1 MNVID
6 KIKRSIV
13 VLNFLRTHILFIVVL
28 LVSNHAFG
36 ATYREIQDGLILHLD
51 KPAYFIGETIWYKI
65 YSEGE
70 TEAKAFYL
78 ELYDDDGN
86 RIVLQKCAVRNHMSS
101 GNLTLP
107 NTLKTGRYA
116 LITSADR
123 STKGYRRDILIV
135 NPQDEKTLLSKVPFN
150 PISAKNND
158 TNNWDVKLELRNQAI
173 SRRGKIEL
181 ELNVTDNQGEAVSGN
196 FSVAIRDKSKT
207 LAVPDMA
214 FENKIVNTAK
224 SLDPMV
230 VKGKIASENG
240 VDISDKMPLVLQVI
254 VGNTAHS
261 IITDKNGQFEIPIE
275 HELLGTNT
283 VYFMNY
289 RYFIENG
296 FPLKLEF
303 INDKPVSNLSFNV
316 LNHTFDLQNAA
327 QKHLERQA
335 TLSSFFASGKDV
347 YSSINQIE
355 EESGIRIDHEPDRL
369 VVPDN
374 YETLPTMQEVFRE
387 LVGTV
392 RVRQSEDGFTI
403 AIRHQDLESVVR
415 HQPLMLVDGQPETD
429 LDKILELNPRELA
442 KIEVFFSKEKIIQFG
457 ITGSNGILSITTKK
471 GDYSAESIPTYEVDG
486 FARTNDFLF
495 PDFASDLKDCPTP
508 DLRTLLYWNADI
520 ETTKDGVILL
530 DFYNSDSL
538 GDLEV
543 EIFGQTDT
551 GQILSKKTVIK
562 GINSL

>member
-6 KIKRSIV
+6 EIKRRILA
-13 VLNFLRTHILFIVVL
+13 LNFLRMHILFIAVL
-28 LVSNHAFG
+28 LVQSH
-36 ATYREIQDGLILHLD
+36 TYGVALREINDGLILHLD

-65 YSEGE
+65 YNGSQ
-70 TEAKAFYL
+70 TKAKAFYL

-86 RIVLQKCAVRNHMSS
+86 RIVVQKCAVKNNISS

-116 LITSADR
+116 LITSVDQT
-123 STKGYRRDILIV
+123 TKGYSRDILVV

-150 PISAKNND
+150 TISSDLNERNKWN
-158 TNNWDVKLELRNQAI
+158 VKLELRNQAI
-173 SRRGKIEL
+173 SRREKVELMLNLTDDQGKAL
-181 ELNVTDNQGEAVSGN
+181 SGN
-196 FSVAIRDKSKT
+196 FSIAIRDKSKT
-207 LAVPDMA
+207 LAVPDFA

-224 SLDPMV
+224 SHDPMV
-230 VKGKIASENG
+230 VKGKISSENG
-240 VDISDKMPLVLQVI
+240 VDISDKMPLVLQLI

-261 IITDKNGQFEIPIE
+261 IITDKKGQFNIPIE
-275 HELLGTNT
+275 NELLGSNK

-289 RYFIENG
+289 RYFSENG

-303 INDKPVSNLSFNV
+303 LNEKPASNPVFGI
-316 LNHTFDLQNAA
+316 LNHTYDLQNAA
-327 QKHLERQA
+327 QKHIERQA

-347 YSSINQIE
+347 YNSIEQSEI
-355 EESGIRIDHEPDRL
+355 ESGIRIVHEPDRL
-369 VVPDN
+369 IVPDK

-392 RVRQSEDGFTI
+392 RVRQTEDGFRI

-415 HQPLMLVDGQPETD
+415 HQPLMLVDGLPETD
-429 LDKILELNPRELA
+429 LDKILELNPRELE

-471 GDYSAESIPTYEVDG
+471 GDYSIESIPTYEVDG
-486 FARTNDFLF
+486 FARTNNFLS
-495 PDFASDLKDCPTP
+495 PDFGSDLKDCPTP

-520 ETTKDGVILL
+520 EATKDGVILL

-538 GDLEV
+538 GDIEV
-543 EIFGQTDT
+543 EIFGKTDA
-551 GQILSKKTVIK
+551 GQILSKKKVIK